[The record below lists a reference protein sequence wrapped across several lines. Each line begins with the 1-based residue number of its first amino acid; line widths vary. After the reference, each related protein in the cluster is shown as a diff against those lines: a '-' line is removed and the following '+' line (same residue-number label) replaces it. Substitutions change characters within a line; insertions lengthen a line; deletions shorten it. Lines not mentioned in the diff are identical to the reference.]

1 MKAVIF
7 AGIGLFAAATIYGIT
22 DFAADKKK
30 GTLDKLYKEEATVP
44 SGEENEVTTA
54 PAVTVEKTEVTSGMA
69 VNSTAAVKKATPR
82 KKTKKIKAEEPRFIK
97 LENFSRGRILPK
109 AVKDEVP
116 EITATDLK
124 KEEQ

>member
-1 MKAVIF
+1 MKAIIF

-22 DFAADKKK
+22 DFAAGKKN

-54 PAVTVEKTEVTSGMA
+54 SVVAVEKTEVPSGKA
-69 VNSTAAVKKATPR
+69 VNSNPAVKKATPR
-82 KKTKKIKAEEPRFIK
+82 KKTKKVKAEEIRFIK
-97 LENFSRGRILPK
+97 LENFSRGRIMPK

-116 EITATDLK
+116 AVTEKDVK

>member
-1 MKAVIF
+1 MKAIII
-7 AGIGLFAAATIYGIT
+7 AGISLFAAATIYGIT

-44 SGEENEVTTA
+44 SEKDNEVSA
-54 PAVTVEKTEVTSGMA
+54 ASAVTVEKTEVPSGTA
-69 VNSTAAVKKATPR
+69 VNSTAAVKRTTPR
-82 KKTKKIKAEEPRFIK
+82 KKTKKVKAEEIRFIK
-97 LENFSRGRILPK
+97 LENFSRGRIIPK

-116 EITATDLK
+116 EVTATDLK